1 MAPVQAS
8 PIGRFIRIVALL
20 IGLGSIL
27 IGTVFLISG
36 MQAYLGE
43 GEPVIHPFEHLL
55 MAITFLNL
63 PIGALFLYKARHSY
77 LRGFTSYDL
86 PDPPHRS
93 VTLAVIG
100 VLFVLSSATAV
111 LMVALLFRS

>member
-1 MAPVQAS
+1 M
-8 PIGRFIRIVALL
+8 
-20 IGLGSIL
+20 L

-36 MQAYLGE
+36 MQGYLGE

-55 MAITFLNL
+55 MALTFLNL
-63 PIGALFLYKARHSY
+63 PIGVLFLYKARHSY

-93 VTLAVIG
+93 VTFAVVG
-100 VLFVLSSATAV
+100 VLLVLSSAAAM